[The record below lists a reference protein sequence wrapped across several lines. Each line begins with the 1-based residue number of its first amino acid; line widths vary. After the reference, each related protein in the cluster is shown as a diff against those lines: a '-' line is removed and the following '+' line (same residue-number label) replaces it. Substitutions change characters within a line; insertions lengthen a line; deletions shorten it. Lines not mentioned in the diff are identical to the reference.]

1 MAHHPHAECVPH
13 SRAPQILPPHQGGS
27 VTARDKACP
36 LLPLTTAWQRAPAT
50 KNSDAIP
57 SLAGGSAGH
66 PSAGTTTLL
75 IAFCLGKKWA
85 SQPKQTG
92 TFSLEKTDTHT
103 HTHTHYVPFLLLQK
117 GRGKSW
123 LSKSYLQNPAPAG
136 SPKPSPSDGS
146 LGGLLFCVEAHA
158 MSPEVLRGPQG
169 FFCWCHHA
177 AHPSQGWCHPPS
189 ALVQGMPWV
198 HPLPTATAW
207 LSPVPLLPVPLPER
221 GWRT

>member
-136 SPKPSPSDGS
+136 SPNPSPSDGS
-146 LGGLLFCVEAHA
+146 LGVCSSAWKHMPCPQRSSGVPRASFAGATMLPIHPRAGATLPPLWSRGCHGSIP
-158 MSPEVLRGPQG
+158 SPR
-169 FFCWCHHA
+169 
-177 AHPSQGWCHPPS
+177 
-189 ALVQGMPWV
+189 
-198 HPLPTATAW
+198 PLH
-207 LSPVPLLPVPLPER
+207 
-221 GWRT
+221 G

>member
-36 LLPLTTAWQRAPAT
+36 LLPLTTAWQRALAT

-85 SQPKQTG
+85 SQPKETG

-103 HTHTHYVPFLLLQK
+103 PPPPLCPLFASPEGPGEVLAEQVLP
-117 GRGKSW
+117 
-123 LSKSYLQNPAPAG
+123 
-136 SPKPSPSDGS
+136 PKPSP
-146 LGGLLFCVEAHA
+146 CWK
-158 MSPEVLRGPQG
+158 PQ
-169 FFCWCHHA
+169 
-177 AHPSQGWCHPPS
+177 PQ
-189 ALVQGMPWV
+189 
-198 HPLPTATAW
+198 PL
-207 LSPVPLLPVPLPER
+207 
-221 GWRT
+221 